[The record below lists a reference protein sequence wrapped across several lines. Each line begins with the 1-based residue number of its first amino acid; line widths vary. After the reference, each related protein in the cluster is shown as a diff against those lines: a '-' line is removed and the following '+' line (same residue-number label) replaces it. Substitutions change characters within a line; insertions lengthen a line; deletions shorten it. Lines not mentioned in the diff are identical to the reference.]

1 MNDATNPNNKKGP
14 AVQSNHQSRSD
25 KAIRLALLQRCWVKE
40 NMFSFYP
47 VLAVTNG
54 IRKRCNELSLNDN
67 RTTRTNAASRKLMT
81 VLSALMLALACGN
94 SASLAAEQE
103 SKQAVTVVVICDD
116 AAAKKTIRDSL
127 LTHFHSLQDLEVVDK
142 NGYSSLIVYAEKTV
156 NDPKN
161 PNGYAIAIAHT
172 NCYELKLAYQ
182 NLKGI
187 NDEKVR
193 AVRTVAER
201 ALRDDTGILRHL
213 NVAHLDDLSAQKLD
227 DFTKRIVS
235 DFHDRQKGMD

>member
-1 MNDATNPNNKKGP
+1 MLL
-14 AVQSNHQSRSD
+14 SYSLL
-25 KAIRLALLQRCWVKE
+25 AIPKR
-40 NMFSFYP
+40 
-47 VLAVTNG
+47 
-54 IRKRCNELSLNDN
+54 IRNRRNELSPVLNW
-67 RTTRTNAASRKLMT
+67 RTITHYVLQKSTNAL
-81 VLSALMLALACGN
+81 LALVLALVLVSGY
-94 SASLAAEQE
+94 SASLGAEQE
-103 SKQAVTVVVICDD
+103 SKQAVTVVVICED
-116 AAAKKTIRDSL
+116 AGAKKTIRDSL
-127 LTHFHSLQDLEVVDK
+127 LTHFRPLQDLEVVDK

-201 ALRDDTGILRHL
+201 ALRNDTGILRHL

-235 DFHDRQKGMD
+235 DFHDRQKDMD

>member
-1 MNDATNPNNKKGP
+1 MLL
-14 AVQSNHQSRSD
+14 SYSLL
-25 KAIRLALLQRCWVKE
+25 AIPKR
-40 NMFSFYP
+40 
-47 VLAVTNG
+47 
-54 IRKRCNELSLNDN
+54 IRNTRNELSPDHNW
-67 RTTRTNAASRKLMT
+67 RTRTHYVLQKSTNAL
-81 VLSALMLALACGN
+81 LALVLALVLVSGY
-94 SASLAAEQE
+94 SASLRAEQE
-103 SKQAVTVVVICDD
+103 SKQAVTVVVISED
-116 AAAKKTIRDSL
+116 AGAKKTIRDSL
-127 LTHFHSLQDLEVVDK
+127 LTHFRPLQDLEVVDK

-201 ALRDDTGILRHL
+201 ALRNDTGILRHL

-235 DFHDRQKGMD
+235 DFHDRQKDMD